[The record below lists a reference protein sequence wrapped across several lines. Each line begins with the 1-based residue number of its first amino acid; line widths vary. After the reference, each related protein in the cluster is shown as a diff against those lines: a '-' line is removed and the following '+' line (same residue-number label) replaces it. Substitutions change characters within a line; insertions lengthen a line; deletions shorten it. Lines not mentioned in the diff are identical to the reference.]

1 MTWVLDLGV
10 GTRTK
15 AIARAICRARA
26 DMRLVTAPQPE
37 LTGVIVCSASS
48 SALEQTLVAA
58 ASANAHVIVV
68 SEADHRL
75 EAWSLLAHGA
85 TDLMIWH
92 DDPRPIMARLAR
104 LVEVENVVESAP
116 VADMIRGTSPALRR
130 ALRDLVTAA
139 RFGTGPILITGETGT
154 GKELAARVA
163 HAVSAAGRSGHLV
176 VVDCTT
182 IVPNLSGSELFG
194 HERGAFTGAVS
205 VRTGACAAANGGTLM
220 LDEVGELPLELQ
232 PELLRVV
239 QEGMYKRVGADTW
252 QRTRFRLIC
261 ATNRVLEDDVTAG
274 RFRADL
280 YYRIA
285 AYVVR
290 LPPLRDRPG
299 DLIPLFRSFLSEA
312 QGDAEPA
319 EVTPEVE
326 AALRRRT
333 YPGNLRDLR
342 QLAHR
347 VASRHVGPGPVTPGD
362 LPPDD
367 RPLLPA
373 DGTTD
378 DSAPTLMDAIRHEL
392 RQGRT
397 LREVRDLVAD
407 LAVTA
412 AVEDSGGSIRAAA
425 QRLGVTDRALQ
436 LRRAKGRTTADDS

>member
-10 GTRTK
+10 GARTK
-15 AIARAICRARA
+15 AIARALCRARA
-26 DMRLVTAPQPE
+26 DMRLVTSPQAE
-37 LTGVIVCSASS
+37 LTGVIVCSSSS
-48 SALEQTLVAA
+48 SALEQTLATA

-68 SEADHRL
+68 SEAGHQL

-85 TDLMIWH
+85 TDLMIWR
-92 DDPRPIMARLAR
+92 DDPRPIMARLER
-104 LVEVENVVESAP
+104 LVEVESVVESAP

-326 AALRRRT
+326 VALQRRN

-362 LPPDD
+362 LPPND
-367 RPLLPA
+367 RPLPP
-373 DGTTD
+373 DGTTED
-378 DSAPTLMDAIRHEL
+378 WAPTLMDAIRHQL

-397 LREVRDLVAD
+397 LKEMRDLVGD

-436 LRRAKGRTTADDS
+436 LRRAKGRTTSGDS

>member
-10 GTRTK
+10 GARTK
-15 AIARAICRARA
+15 AIARAICGARP
-26 DMRLVTAPQPE
+26 DLRMVSSPQIDE
-37 LTGVIVCSASS
+37 LTGVVVCSAASP
-48 SALEQTLVAA
+48 ALEQTLATA

-68 SEADHRL
+68 SEAGHHL

-85 TDLMIWH
+85 TDLMVWH
-92 DDPRPIMARLAR
+92 DDPRPIVARLER
-104 LVEVENVVESAP
+104 LAEVEGVVESAP
-116 VADMIRGTSPALRR
+116 VAELIRGRSPALRR

-139 RFGTGPILITGETGT
+139 RFGNAPILITGETGT

-252 QRTRFRLIC
+252 QRTKFRLIC

-312 QGDAEPA
+312 QGQTEPA

-326 AALRRRT
+326 LALRRRH

-367 RPLLPA
+367 RPQPPEA
-373 DGTTD
+373 TTD
-378 DSAPTLMDAIRHEL
+378 DWAPTLMEAIRHQL
-392 RQGRT
+392 RQGMT
-397 LREVRDLVAD
+397 LREVRDHVAD
-407 LAVTA
+407 LAVAA

-436 LRRAKGRTTADDS
+436 LRRAKGRTGN